1 MGWQGEWNVGQLVR
15 ERFGDRSYL
24 IGFST
29 YEGTVTAASDW
40 DGPAEHKRVRPG
52 MKNSYELLFHET
64 GEPNFWLNLRHPKL
78 QSELMQ
84 ERLQRAIGVIYLPRT
99 ERRSHYFHARLA
111 QQFDAMLHFDV
122 TRGVRPL
129 EIESEWVEEVSETYP
144 TGL

>member
-1 MGWQGEWNVGQLVR
+1 
-15 ERFGDRSYL
+15 
-24 IGFST
+24 
-29 YEGTVTAASDW
+29 
-40 DGPAEHKRVRPG
+40 
-52 MKNSYELLFHET
+52 
-64 GEPNFWLNLRHPKL
+64 
-78 QSELMQ
+78 MQ